1 MVRIKNKFNYY
12 RYKVLI
18 GLGNKITHL
27 GFSVKDKA
35 ISYLFKEELI

>member
-18 GLGNKITHL
+18 GLGNKISHF

-35 ISYLFKEELI
+35 ISYLFKEETI